1 MNDQKGA
8 LTRSGSSMSDKKSI
22 SMGPRS
28 SSNAG
33 LDSAKVYR
41 IAATTVARLVGF
53 VSLMRFYTLVRI
65 TAAIN
70 VVVLTWSCGKYLE
83 GLVVD
88 SFPRQAAATFLVI
101 SSEFSALSNS
111 GAHKV
116 SAEPSSCP

>member
-1 MNDQKGA
+1 
-8 LTRSGSSMSDKKSI
+8 MSDKKSMSI
-22 SMGPRS
+22 GPRS

-41 IAATTVARLVGF
+41 IAATTVARPVGF
-53 VSLMRFYTLVRI
+53 ASLMRFCMPIRI
-65 TAAIN
+65 MTAVSTAL
-70 VVVLTWSCGKYLE
+70 LTWSCGRYLE

-88 SFPRQAAATFLVI
+88 NFPRQAAATFLVI
-101 SSEFSALSNS
+101 SSEFSEFSNS